1 MKNSPVRNILK
12 LKKNFIEKCKG
23 IDSLNKKLLKS
34 EVKGKRLL
42 LEN

>member
-1 MKNSPVRNILK
+1 MKNSPMGNILK

-23 IDSLNKKLLKS
+23 INSLNKKLLKS
-34 EVKGKRLL
+34 GVKGKRIF